1 MPNRI
6 TKNIGRVVVIGGK
19 RFIVGEMMTKKSS
32 KKSVK
37 KSSKKSKHVYQAL
50 DGCSLS

>member
-37 KSSKKSKHVYQAL
+37 KSSKKSVKKSKHVFTKH
-50 DGCSLS
+50 